1 MKDRKKTKQVGLLTL
16 LLSLMATKL
25 QTSSAYSS
33 DTPGKRWT
41 SCNTCTDYD
50 TLESY
55 TDVDGNTENYRM
67 QWELYEGSIA
77 LVQMALV
84 WKEISEESQHQ
95 IKRATSQDT
104 REVLRIRRIWQLENC
119 QATYQDETELGT
131 TQNENNF
138 ANMEYVNPA

>member
-16 LLSLMATKL
+16 LLLLMTTKL

-41 SCNTCTDYD
+41 SCDTCTDYD

-77 LVQMALV
+77 LAQMALV
-84 WKEISEESQHQ
+84 WKEISEESQH
-95 IKRATSQDT
+95 
-104 REVLRIRRIWQLENC
+104 
-119 QATYQDETELGT
+119 
-131 TQNENNF
+131 
-138 ANMEYVNPA
+138 

>member
-1 MKDRKKTKQVGLLTL
+1 
-16 LLSLMATKL
+16 
-25 QTSSAYSS
+25 
-33 DTPGKRWT
+33 
-41 SCNTCTDYD
+41 
-50 TLESY
+50 
-55 TDVDGNTENYRM
+55 M

-95 IKRATSQDT
+95 IARTTSQNT
-104 REVLRIRRIWQLENC
+104 KEVLRIRRIWQLENC
-119 QATYQDETELGT
+119 QATYQDETELGV